1 MKGAGMQNNQQ
12 KTVVL
17 GMSGGVDS
25 AVSLKL
31 LLDQG
36 YKCIP
41 VYMKNW
47 DSTTNFDVLGNPN
60 LNDDVCPQEK
70 DAKDAET
77 VCSQLGVEL
86 VRVDFSKEYWDRV
99 FQYFLAEFKANRT
112 PNPDV
117 LCNNEIK
124 FKAFLEYAEKLGA
137 DFIAMGHY
145 ARTAVIDGKKMLL
158 KGIDKNKDQT
168 YFLSQLTDEQLKKA
182 IFPVGNLTKQEV
194 RSIAEAAGLANRAKK
209 DSTGICFIGERNF
222 QNFLANYLKTAVG
235 PIKFLDGRTAGTHTG
250 LINYTIGQ
258 RKGIGLG
265 KTYEFDGPFYVVG
278 KIPEENTLLVAPES
292 NLEYLHSNNCF
303 IDNLVFRAPKQNGKY
318 WAKFRYRQEDIEVEV
333 EFLENNSA
341 KVYYEPTKAVTPGQ
355 FLVLYQG
362 DVCLGAGRIKEVY
375 MDSKLRRY

>member
-1 MKGAGMQNNQQ
+1 MQNNQQ

-70 DAKDAET
+70 HAKDAEA
-77 VCSQLGVEL
+77 VCRQLGVEL

-99 FQYFLAEFKANRT
+99 FQYFLSEFEANRT

-222 QNFLANYLKTAVG
+222 QGFLANYLKTAAG
-235 PIKFLDGRTAGTHTG
+235 PIKFLDGRTAGVHTG

-303 IDNLVFRAPKQNGKY
+303 IDNLVFRVPKQNGKY
-318 WAKFRYRQEDIEVEV
+318 WAKFRYRQEDIGVEV
-333 EFLENNSA
+333 VFLENNSA

-362 DVCLGAGRIKEVY
+362 DICLGAGRIKEVY

>member
-1 MKGAGMQNNQQ
+1 MQKTNK

-36 YKCIP
+36 YNCIP

-60 LNDDVCPQEK
+60 VNDEVCPQEK
-70 DAKDAET
+70 DAKDAEA
-77 VCSQLGVEL
+77 VCNQLGVEL
-86 VRVDFSKEYWDRV
+86 IRVDFSKEYWDRV
-99 FQYFLAEFKANRT
+99 FQYFLYEFKANRT

-124 FKAFLEYAEKLGA
+124 FKAFLEFAETLGA

-145 ARTAVIDGKKMLL
+145 ARTSIVDGKKMLL
-158 KGIDKNKDQT
+158 KGVDLNKDQT
-168 YFLSQLTDEQLKKA
+168 YFLAQLTDEQLKKA
-182 IFPVGNLTKQEV
+182 IFPVGELTKPEV
-194 RSIAEAAGLANRAKK
+194 RAIAEKTGLANKAKK

-222 QNFLANYLKTAVG
+222 QSFLANYLKATAG
-235 PIKFLDGRTAGTHTG
+235 PIKFLDGRIAGTHTG

-292 NLEYLHSNNCF
+292 NLEYLYSNNCL
-303 IDNLVFRAPKQNGKY
+303 IDNLVFRAKKVNGEY
-318 WAKFRYRQEDIEVEV
+318 SAKFRYRQQDIKVKV
-333 EFLENNSA
+333 EFLENNEA
-341 KVYYEPTKAVTPGQ
+341 KVYFAKTKAVTPGQ
-355 FLVLYQG
+355 FLVIYQG
-362 DVCLGAGRIKEVY
+362 EVCLGAGRIKQVF
-375 MDSKLRRY
+375 MDDKLRRY